1 MTVAMKKLMQIY
13 ATAISFAIVALPLAC
28 VADDFVF
35 LSKIALSAE
44 ELDGLRGGFFDV
56 AGFKISLGIERS
68 VLINNE
74 LVTSTMLQIPDL
86 GALTGRGAGAAT
98 LTGPQ
103 VSVVQNGPGNSVDPA
118 VLQNVGP
125 GGLLSIVQNS
135 LNNQLIRGQTTI
147 NAMISGAGSLG
158 LRDTISS
165 VNLQVRG
172 SAR

>member
-1 MTVAMKKLMQIY
+1 MKRTIRICAKNIGLVAFL
-13 ATAISFAIVALPLAC
+13 ALPLASA
-28 VADDFVF
+28 ADDVVF
-35 LSKIALSAE
+35 LYSQAISAQ
-44 ELDGLRGGFFDV
+44 ELDDLRGGFLD
-56 AGFKISLGIERS
+56 AGGLKISLGIERA

-74 LVTSTMLQIPDL
+74 VVTSTVLQIPDL

-103 VSVVQNGPGNSVDPA
+103 VSVVQNGPGNTVDPA
-118 VLQNVGP
+118 VLQNLGP

-135 LNNQLIRGQTTI
+135 LNNQLVRGQTTI

-158 LRDTISS
+158 FRDTISS
-165 VNLQVRG
+165 LNVQVRG

>member
-1 MTVAMKKLMQIY
+1 MTGVQ
-13 ATAISFAIVALPLAC
+13 TCALPI
-28 VADDFVF
+28 
-35 LSKIALSAE
+35 S
-44 ELDGLRGGFFDV
+44 
-56 AGFKISLGIERS
+56 GFKISLGIERS

-147 NAMISGAGSLG
+147 NP
-158 LRDTISS
+158 
-165 VNLQVRG
+165 
-172 SAR
+172 